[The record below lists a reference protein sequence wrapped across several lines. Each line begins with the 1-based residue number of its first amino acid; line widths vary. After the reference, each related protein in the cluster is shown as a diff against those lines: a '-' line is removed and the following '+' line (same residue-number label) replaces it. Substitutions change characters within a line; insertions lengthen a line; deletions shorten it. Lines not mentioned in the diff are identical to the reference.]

1 MPTGAALVDA
11 HQAELADFKQPRGL
25 YLCDELPRNA
35 LGKLQKHLL
44 IAAIADAGLAAPA

>member
-1 MPTGAALVDA
+1 VAPNR
-11 HQAELADFKQPRGL
+11 PRGL

-44 IAAIADAGLAAPA
+44 REAIESHGLHAQA